1 MNDRITAGAA
11 ALTASVLVGT
21 GMVRL
26 AVWWPSERSKPR
38 GRRVSA
44 VLTDDSLAD
53 ELLGPWESEQ
63 RDGLAA
69 ATDWRDCLRCGQATV
84 GVVYG
89 DGSWTCGQCANH
101 PTGVA

>member
-26 AVWWPSERSKPR
+26 AVWWPQERSKPR

-53 ELLGPWESEQ
+53 ELLGPWPERPYGALVATAWRSCPACGHTTAGAVHA
-63 RDGLAA
+63 DG
-69 ATDWRDCLRCGQATV
+69 T
-84 GVVYG
+84 
-89 DGSWTCGQCANH
+89 WTCGKYVNH